1 MALVTIDDLDVRGQT
16 VVLRVDFNVPEG
28 DDFRIR
34 AAIPTIRSVLDRGGR
49 LVLLSHLG
57 RPKGD
62 GFEDAFS
69 LRTVAKRLEALLGDA
84 APRGVGFASLD
95 QGIGTLE
102 DGDVLLLENLR
113 FDAGEKAGDQSF
125 AARLAALGDIYC
137 NDAFGT
143 AHRAH
148 ASMVA
153 LPNAMKPKP
162 CVAGLL
168 LAEEVRFLRDVLE
181 APGRPFVAVMGGAK
195 VSDKLGAIKNLVG
208 RIDTLL
214 VGGAMAYTLLKVLG
228 HKVGSSL
235 VEEERLDDAREIVRM
250 IESSSTE
257 MRLPIDHVCGRALS
271 SVSPLQIVD
280 GDIPEHWMGL
290 DIGPQTT
297 AEFTNVLRGA
307 KTIVWNGPMGAF
319 ETMPFDVGTRQ
330 LALALAAATHNG
342 ATTIVGGGDTV
353 AAVKLAGVV
362 DRVGHVSTG
371 GGASIRML
379 EGRAL
384 PGLEP
389 LDEATAAV

>member
-1 MALVTIDDLDVRGQT
+1 
-16 VVLRVDFNVPEG
+16 
-28 DDFRIR
+28 
-34 AAIPTIRSVLDRGGR
+34 
-49 LVLLSHLG
+49 
-57 RPKGD
+57 
-62 GFEDAFS
+62 
-69 LRTVAKRLEALLGDA
+69 
-84 APRGVGFASLD
+84 
-95 QGIGTLE
+95 
-102 DGDVLLLENLR
+102 
-113 FDAGEKAGDQSF
+113 
-125 AARLAALGDIYC
+125 
-137 NDAFGT
+137 
-143 AHRAH
+143 
-148 ASMVA
+148 
-153 LPNAMKPKP
+153 MKPKP